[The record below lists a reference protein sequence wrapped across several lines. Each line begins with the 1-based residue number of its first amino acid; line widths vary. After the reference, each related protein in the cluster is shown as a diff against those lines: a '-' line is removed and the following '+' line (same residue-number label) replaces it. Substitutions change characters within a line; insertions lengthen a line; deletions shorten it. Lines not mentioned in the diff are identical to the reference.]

1 MHLKIGVFN
10 TTDDSHEFLDK
21 IQLPALGIYHLTIYH
36 THRRHLTSSSYA
48 TGTVT
53 VAMASSK
60 LGALTVHFFNK
71 LLQVKSSWED

>member
-21 IQLPALGIYHLTIYH
+21 IQLPGLGIHHLTIYH
-36 THRRHLTSSSYA
+36 THWRHLTSSSYA

-60 LGALTVHFFNK
+60 SGALTSISLISYSK
-71 LLQVKSSWED
+71 